1 MKIQYVS
8 EYIKLSEEGLVSK
21 LECPMD
27 QGSLF
32 PNMTIEEDIYM
43 YCLSC
48 SYRKDL
54 GIDSKYYSEIVKK
67 VDDVRNKYKQ
77 D

>member
-8 EYIKLSEEGLVSK
+8 EYIKLSDEGLVSK

-27 QGSLF
+27 QGPLF

-54 GIDSKYYSEIVKK
+54 GLDSEYYANIVKE
-67 VDDVRNKYKQ
+67 VDNVRNKHQ
-77 D
+77 